1 MAAGRRSR
9 GASGAGASGAGLGLR
24 LLAAA
29 LGVFFVAMAADKI
42 GGLTNGNLLLERFGR
57 ADAAARPAVRWY
69 LDTIV
74 IPGAPLLA
82 RLVPLA
88 ECVAGL
94 ALLLGFWPRI
104 GAALALFMV
113 LNVHFAEGG
122 YWHVAF
128 LRNGYG
134 LPVIGGL
141 VALVVSGRN
150 LPWSVKP

>member
-1 MAAGRRSR
+1 MAAGGRSR
-9 GASGAGASGAGLGLR
+9 GASGAGASRAGLGLR

-29 LGVFFVAMAADKI
+29 LGVFFVALATDKI
-42 GGLTNGNLLLERFGR
+42 GWLTDGNILRERFGR
-57 ADAAARPAVRWY
+57 AVADARPAVRWY
-69 LDTIV
+69 LETIV
-74 IPGAPLLA
+74 FPGAPLFA

-104 GAALALFMV
+104 GAGLALFLV
-113 LNVHFAEGG
+113 LNVHFADGS

-141 VALVVSGRN
+141 LALVVSGRN